1 MNKQITINY
10 TCFDSIHE
18 LTAADKMLVELARE
32 TTNSAYAPYSKFHV
46 GAIAKLTNG
55 YIAKG
60 SNQENVS
67 YPVCMCAEQ
76 TLVLG
81 LVNELNAGNKIE
93 TIAVSYNTQNGRT
106 DIPASPCGKCRQ
118 FLFEFETRQKQNI
131 RIIMSGMSGAVHIV
145 DSVAD
150 LLPFAFNS
158 EF

>member
-1 MNKQITINY
+1 MNKQITVNY
-10 TCFDSIHE
+10 TCFDSINE
-18 LTAADKMLVELARE
+18 LAEADKELVELARE
-32 TTNSAYAPYSKFHV
+32 STKDAYAPYSKFHV

-55 YIAKG
+55 HIAKG

-81 LVNELNAGNKIE
+81 LVNELSAENKIE

-106 DIPASPCGKCRQ
+106 DTPASPCGKCRQ
-118 FLFEFETRQKQNI
+118 FLFEFEIRQKQNI
-131 RIIMSGMSGAVHIV
+131 RVIMSGMSGAVHIV